1 MGGDADGDATG
12 AGRAGVSRRVR
23 SASPLGDGAS
33 LGAGAV
39 LNGLLAY
46 GFLLVGNRAYGA
58 GFAPV
63 SSVWSVWAVTAAAV
77 TVPVHHAVLRRAVGT
92 GRGTGLGRLLAPAA
106 AIGVVVAVIGYSVRT
121 QLFSVGSVVPPLVCG
136 ALVPAA
142 TLLGW
147 WRGRASAA
155 GRYSQVGTNL
165 ALEGGARLIVALVC
179 VAAGAPAVA
188 LTVAILAGYLPTV
201 LTLAVGGRAGLESSP
216 VGSRPGSGGDVAFS
230 AGVAAVAL
238 AVQVAQAVPVLATS
252 ARSDRADVVG
262 LFNLIAIGRIPLLV
276 GGAMLFR
283 LTHWLSEADLGDRN
297 ARVNRI
303 LGWSSLPVIALG
315 AALGAVLAP
324 PLLPV
329 LFGDSSQ
336 TTPALGGLIGAA
348 SAAALMATAGAVLV
362 AVQGRGWPLVGWAG
376 GAVAVGVVAALGIP
390 AEVAVRG
397 ASGYLVVTAVLLLG
411 TITSAARPALGPT
424 AGSDRAAPPA
434 GPGAAGSTRRG
445 RP

>member
-1 MGGDADGDATG
+1 M
-12 AGRAGVSRRVR
+12 SRRVR
-23 SASPLGDGAS
+23 SASLLGDGAS
-33 LGAGAV
+33 LGAGAA

-58 GFAPV
+58 EFAPV

-92 GRGTGLGRLLAPAA
+92 GRGTGPARLLAPAA

-136 ALVPAA
+136 VLVPAA

-165 ALEGGARLIVALVC
+165 ALEGGARLIAALVF
-179 VAAGAPAVA
+179 VAAGFPAVA
-188 LTVAILAGYLPTV
+188 LTVAILVGYVPTV
-201 LTLAVGGRAGLESSP
+201 LTLAAGGRAGLDTNS
-216 VGSRPGSGGDVAFS
+216 VGPGPGPGSGGDVAFS

-362 AVQGRGWPLVGWAG
+362 AVQGRGWALVGWAG
-376 GAVAVGVVAALGIP
+376 GAVAAGVVAALGVP

-411 TITSAARPALGPT
+411 AIVLAARPALHPT
-424 AGSDRAAPPA
+424 AGSDRAAT
-434 GPGAAGSTRRG
+434 PGEPGVAGSTREG

>member
-1 MGGDADGDATG
+1 VGGDADGDATG

-147 WRGRASAA
+147 WRCASAA
-155 GRYSQVGTNL
+155 GRYSQVGTNP
-165 ALEGGARLIVALVC
+165 LEGAARLIVAPVIGAGPRRWRDGGHPRRIPADR
-179 VAAGAPAVA
+179 VTSPSAGARADLSPD
-188 LTVAILAGYLPTV
+188 
-201 LTLAVGGRAGLESSP
+201 GRGRERRRRRLL
-216 VGSRPGSGGDVAFS
+216 RR
-230 AGVAAVAL
+230 VAAVAL

-252 ARSDRADVVG
+252 ARFDRADVVG
-262 LFNLIAIGRIPLLV
+262 LFNL
-276 GGAMLFR
+276 
-283 LTHWLSEADLGDRN
+283 
-297 ARVNRI
+297 
-303 LGWSSLPVIALG
+303 
-315 AALGAVLAP
+315 
-324 PLLPV
+324 
-329 LFGDSSQ
+329 
-336 TTPALGGLIGAA
+336 TPSAHPAA
-348 SAAALMATAGAVLV
+348 SSAAPCCFGSPTGWPRRTWTAAA
-362 AVQGRGWPLVGWAG
+362 
-376 GAVAVGVVAALGIP
+376 
-390 AEVAVRG
+390 
-397 ASGYLVVTAVLLLG
+397 
-411 TITSAARPALGPT
+411 
-424 AGSDRAAPPA
+424 
-434 GPGAAGSTRRG
+434 PG
-445 RP
+445 